1 MPAKVSAKPTST
13 VADST
18 TKGDKKKMDETGWKK
33 PSYTMTGVKAKVWQ
47 TLDEK
52 IAIPRPPEKPQVG
65 KLDTTKLQNNK
76 WRISAMAERSSEDGF
91 RTKRKQEAK
100 LTEGSKTAAKYKT
113 SSN

>member
-1 MPAKVSAKPTST
+1 MP
-13 VADST
+13 VAEST
-18 TKGDKKKMDETGWKK
+18 TKEDKKKMEETGWKK
-33 PSYTMTGVKAKVWQ
+33 PPYTMTGVKANVWQ

-65 KLDTTKLQNNK
+65 KMDTAKLQKNR
-76 WRISAMAERSSEDGF
+76 WRIYDRAHWPSVDGF